1 MKDFP
6 DDQNTLRELITD
18 TFEGSLIGDITDA
31 GHGRGIFSRVVKVE
45 LEQAPVKS
53 VIVKAPALGVNGEAG
68 RTSGSYAREALAYR
82 ELLGNIDVRTPVCH
96 AVTDLDGDP
105 WFVLEDLSTMGTINQ
120 LDGIGLENAQRLGDV
135 LADLHAT
142 SVDRGLAGKL
152 RGPGP
157 ERFGLETLERGLS
170 LLGSKWHTERR
181 VTSAF
186 ERLIEQRDRLVV
198 EFVEAGQET
207 ICHGDPRADNVMV
220 SASEVVLLDW
230 QQISMSFGESDLA
243 WLLSTSCTVTDR
255 SVIEASVL
263 SRYATAAG
271 TTMHEVLDRYRLG
284 LTRPGLAV
292 LMLCTRDTSDFRTER
307 IVRESLHRI
316 GHALADHMG

>member
-31 GHGRGIFSRVVKVE
+31 GRGRGIFSRVVKVE

-68 RTSGSYAREALAYR
+68 RTSGSYSREALAYR
-82 ELLGNIDVRTPVCH
+82 ELLPNIAVRTPDCH
-96 AVTDLDGDP
+96 AVADLGGDP
-105 WFVLEDLSTMGTINQ
+105 WFVLEDLSMMGTINQ
-120 LDGIGLENAQRLGDV
+120 LDGIGHQDAQRLGDV
-135 LADLHAT
+135 LADLHST
-142 SVDRGLAGKL
+142 KVGEVLAVKL

-157 ERFGLETLERGLS
+157 ARFGLETLQLGLR
-170 LLGSKWHTERR
+170 LLSTKWQTEHR

-186 ERLIEQRDRLVV
+186 ERLLEQRDRLIVD
-198 EFVEAGQET
+198 FVEAGQET

-220 SASEVVLLDW
+220 SESEVVLLDW

-243 WLLSTSCTVTDR
+243 WLLSTSCTVADR
-255 SVIEASVL
+255 PMIEGSVL
-263 SRYATAAG
+263 SRYAASIG
-271 TTMHEVLDRYRLG
+271 TTLDDVSDRYRLG

-292 LMLCTRDTSDFRTER
+292 LMLCTRDTSDARTED

-316 GHALADHMG
+316 GHALADHMI